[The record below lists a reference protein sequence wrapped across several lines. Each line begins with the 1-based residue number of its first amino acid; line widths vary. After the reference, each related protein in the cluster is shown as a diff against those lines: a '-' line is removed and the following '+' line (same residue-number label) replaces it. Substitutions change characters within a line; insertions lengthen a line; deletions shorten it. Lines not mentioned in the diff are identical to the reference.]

1 MTTITVLSAADVHEL
16 LDPTELRPAL
26 EAAMIALSAGRA
38 NVPPRVAAVT
48 PGGFMAAMPGYLDG
62 TGLAAKLV
70 SIFPGNTDL
79 PSHQGLIA
87 VFDPETGTPVAI
99 TDAEVITVAR
109 TTLCA
114 AIATDVL
121 ARPDAHRLAILGGGA
136 QAVAHAEMWAAI
148 RPWSEVIAW
157 NRSPAGAEA
166 VADAARRDGG
176 QARVVADVN
185 EAVAA
190 ADVVALCT
198 HADGPLFDPAAVQ
211 PGTHVSS
218 VGSQDELPRE
228 LAAMASPVVV
238 EWRDSVVVP
247 PPAGAGELQGLDPS
261 SVVELGEV
269 LAGGASGR
277 TDADAI
283 TLYKSTGHAVQDVAA
298 ARVIVDAAARYGIGN
313 QISL

>member
-1 MTTITVLSAADVHEL
+1 MTTITVLSAAEVHDL

-48 PGGFMAAMPGYLDG
+48 PAGFMAAMPGYLDG
-62 TGLAAKLV
+62 TGMAAKLV
-70 SIFPGNTDL
+70 SVFPGNTDL

-87 VFDPETGTPVAI
+87 VFDPATGTPLAI

-114 AIATDVL
+114 AIAADVL

-136 QAVAHAEMWAAI
+136 QAVAHAEMWAPI
-148 RPWSEVIAW
+148 RPWSEVIVW
-157 NRSPAGAEA
+157 NRSPEGAAA
-166 VADAARRDGG
+166 VAEAARREGG
-176 QARVVADVN
+176 QARVVDDVN

-198 HADGPLFDPAAVQ
+198 HATEALFDPAALR

-228 LAAMASPVVV
+228 VATMASPVVV

-247 PPAGAGELQGLDPS
+247 PPAGAGELQGLDPAA
-261 SVVELGEV
+261 VVELGDV
-269 LAGGASGR
+269 LAGQAAGR
-277 TDADAI
+277 SDSDAI

-298 ARVIVDAAARYGIGN
+298 ARVVVDAAARYGVGS